1 MANKKKSKLAESL
14 TETNEVPEN
23 QEAAPETPQ
32 AEAAEKQIEEDLGN
46 VVEYDENGVVSDL
59 QKQLDEAHDKYIALN
74 AENEILK
81 GTVDDLKAKLEEEK
95 KKSNDLQELINN
107 FNTDKPAEVHANEDV
122 SEYLNRIEDL
132 KNKLRENEQEGMN
145 NSFLVVKLQ
154 AENEKLQKMLMEQ
167 SKRIARKPTPNMRI
181 IGGNSDSWN

>member
-14 TETNEVPEN
+14 EETNEAPVN
-23 QEAAPETPQ
+23 QEAAPEAPQ

-59 QKQLDEAHDKYIALN
+59 QKQLDEAHDKYITLN
-74 AENEILK
+74 AENEVLK
-81 GTVDDLKAKLEEEK
+81 KMVDDLKAKLEEEK
-95 KKSNDLQELINN
+95 KKANDLQELING
-107 FNTDKPAEVHANEDV
+107 FNADKPDGANANEDV

-167 SKRIARKPTPNMRI
+167 SKRIARKPASSMRI
-181 IGGNSDSWN
+181 IGGNTDSWN